1 MLLLNS
7 PQCPGQPLRKKTFLL
22 ITGIEK
28 NLIQITPKPSKIK
41 KKKNGKSKLLNVE
54 QQELIRKLRLV
65 YERSYSYMS

>member
-7 PQCPGQPLRKKTFLL
+7 PQCPGKPLRTKTFLL

-28 NLIQITPKPSKIK
+28 NLIQITPKPSKI